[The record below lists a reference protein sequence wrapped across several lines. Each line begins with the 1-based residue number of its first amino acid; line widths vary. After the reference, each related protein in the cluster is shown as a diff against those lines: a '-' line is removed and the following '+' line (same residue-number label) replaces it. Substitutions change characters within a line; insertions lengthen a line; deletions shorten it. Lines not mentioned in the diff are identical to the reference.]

1 MDDPESILGFWLE
14 EVGENGW
21 YSGGKELDASI
32 REHFGMDWCRV
43 MDGGFRDWLA
53 SARGTLAY
61 LILTDQF
68 PRNMFRNTA
77 KAFASDRIA
86 LSAAK
91 SVIKKGLDRRICG
104 MVRQFV
110 YLPLMHSECLPDQD
124 RCVRLLKERMPDGG
138 SENLV
143 HARAHREIIRCF
155 GRFPTRNAALARPS
169 SALEVAHLDGG
180 GYGGVL
186 EMVRSAR

>member
-1 MDDPESILGFWLE
+1 MEGPDSILGFWLE

-21 YSGGKELDASI
+21 YGGGEELDASI
-32 REHFGMDWCRV
+32 RERFEMDWHRV
-43 MDGGFRDWLA
+43 MDGGFKDWLA
-53 SARGTLAY
+53 SVSGTLAY

-68 PRNMFRNTA
+68 PRNMFRDTA

-91 SVIKKGLDRRICG
+91 SAIYKGFDRRIDG
-104 MVRQFV
+104 MVRQFF

-124 RCVRLLKERMPDGG
+124 RCVHLLKERMPDGG
-138 SENLV
+138 AANLV
-143 HARAHREIIRCF
+143 HARAHREIIRWF
-155 GRFPTRNAALARPS
+155 GRFPTRNAALARSS

-186 EMVRSAR
+186 ELVRSA